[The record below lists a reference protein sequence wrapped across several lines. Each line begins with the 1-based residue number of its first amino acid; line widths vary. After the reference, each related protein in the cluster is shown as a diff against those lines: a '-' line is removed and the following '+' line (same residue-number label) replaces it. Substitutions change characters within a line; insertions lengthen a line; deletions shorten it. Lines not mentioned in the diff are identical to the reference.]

1 MKKLN
6 LNLEQLAVESFETA
20 MGEKR
25 LGTVRGYVC
34 SDVCTVSCALP
45 TCGIVP
51 ASADSEC
58 NALPNTRF
66 CGGDTSDY
74 SVCGPCCA

>member
-1 MKKLN
+1 
-6 LNLEQLAVESFETA
+6 
-20 MGEKR
+20 
-25 LGTVRGYVC
+25 VC

-66 CGGDTSDY
+66 CGDTNDY